1 MASLIKIAAITAG
14 VTSGL
19 HLDTESVTVIQP
31 CKENP
36 YNENRMAYYVNGV
49 PMEYFD
55 NYTECENTR

>member
-31 CKENP
+31 CRENP
-36 YNENRMAYYVNGV
+36 RMAYYVNDV

-55 NYTECENTR
+55 SYTECENAR